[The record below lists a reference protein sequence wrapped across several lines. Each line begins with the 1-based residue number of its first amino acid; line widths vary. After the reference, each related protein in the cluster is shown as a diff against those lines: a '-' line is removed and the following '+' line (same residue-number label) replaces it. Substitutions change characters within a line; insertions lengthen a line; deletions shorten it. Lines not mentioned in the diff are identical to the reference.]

1 MMNKHL
7 TFESSAGMDIIY
19 AEFRKA
25 DVTVFATPLFFW
37 SYSGLLKNVIDRLWA
52 LAERECSDLIGKGR
66 RGALLVAA
74 GGSNPEPLY
83 EHFDYMMRRLAWKD
97 LGKAALLNTDD
108 LDIHNIPECKDAF
121 TLGASIE

>member
-1 MMNKHL
+1 M
-7 TFESSAGMDIIY
+7 T
-19 AEFRKA
+19 
-25 DVTVFATPLFFW
+25 
-37 SYSGLLKNVIDRLWA
+37 IDRLWA

-83 EHFDYMMRRLAWKD
+83 EHFDYMMKRLAWKD

>member
-1 MMNKHL
+1 MKNKHL

-66 RGALLVAA
+66 N
-74 GGSNPEPLY
+74 GSFYSYY
-83 EHFDYMMRRLAWKD
+83 ECST
-97 LGKAALLNTDD
+97 N
-108 LDIHNIPECKDAF
+108 
-121 TLGASIE
+121 SISGLIFSLSVKSTGVS